1 MAIVFVGTEA
11 DEEVNG
17 TNGVDYLYGY
27 YGNDRLFGLGGTDIL
42 RGSFGNDYLDGGD
55 GSDGISGNA
64 DDDTILGGNGLDII
78 RGDDGQDSIDGG
90 GGDDIISGGFG
101 GDTLTGGDGADI
113 FVYTTG
119 RHSVAKRVDVIT
131 DFNPAEDRIDLSSI
145 DADTG
150 TSGGQDFTFVG
161 AAAVSAPQV
170 AVTPSAIASL
180 AGLISGR
187 ILAAFGGE
195 PEPSS
200 PPPPPPPV
208 GSFETGQVHA
218 RIADG
223 HTYVEA
229 NTDGDAAPEL
239 IIDLTGEHTLT
250 AANFILTGNDNGDDS
265 IANIIIGDGGFEHE
279 DDGTLIPIDP
289 PEVDVD
295 DTGGGEDYLY
305 GAFDNDILS
314 GGGDIDFVRGGADDD
329 TLDGGLSYDVLDGG
343 NGNDTLLGGAGDF
356 TDLLRG
362 TEGDDLLDGQG
373 GDDVLDGGDGS
384 DVFRFVGDFGDDR
397 IVDFRS
403 GVDVLQID
411 VDGIGGVE
419 DLSISGSTVIVS
431 GGGTITFENGA
442 APTATDFVF
451 F

>member
-11 DEEVNG
+11 DEEFTG

-42 RGSFGNDYLDGGD
+42 RGSFGTDYLDGGD
-55 GSDGISGNA
+55 GSDGISGND
-64 DDDTILGGNGLDII
+64 DDDTIFGGNGLDII
-78 RGDDGQDSIDGG
+78 RGDDGQDTIDGG

-101 GDTLTGGDGADI
+101 GDTLTGGEGADI
-113 FVYTTG
+113 FVYATG
-119 RHSVAKRVDVIT
+119 KNSIARRVDVIT
-131 DFNPAEDRIDLSSI
+131 DFNPAEDRIDLSGI

-150 TSGGQDFTFVG
+150 TSGGQDIVFVG
-161 AAAVSAPQV
+161 AAAASTPQV
-170 AVTPSAIASL
+170 AVTPTAIASL
-180 AGLISGR
+180 AGLISAR
-187 ILAAFGGE
+187 FLAAFGGE

-200 PPPPPPPV
+200 PPPV
-208 GSFETGQVHA
+208 GSFDTGQVRA
-218 RIADG
+218 RVADG
-223 HTYVEA
+223 HTYVEL
-229 NTDGDAAPEL
+229 NTDGDAAPEMV
-239 IIDLTGEHTLT
+239 IDLLGEHTLT
-250 AANFILTGNDNGDDS
+250 AANFITAGNDNSDDS

-279 DDGTLIPIDP
+279 DDGTLIPLEP

-295 DTGGGEDYLY
+295 DAGGGEDYLY

-329 TLDGGLSYDVLDGG
+329 TLDGGESYDILDGG
-343 NGNDTLLGGAGDF
+343 DGNDTLLGGDGTF

-384 DVFRFVGDFGDDR
+384 DVFRFVGDFGDDQ

-403 GVDVLQID
+403 GIDTLQID
-411 VDGIGGVE
+411 VDGIDGVE
-419 DLSISGSTVIVS
+419 DLSASGNAVIVS

-442 APTATDFVF
+442 SSTATDFVF
-451 F
+451 L